1 MALPGIAIGGGI
13 NVGGGI
19 NIGAGT
25 APSVN
30 GSILFDGSNYLTV
43 PNNTAFDQNS
53 GAWTVESFVY
63 PTVNVEQYIYMQNTV
78 GFLGIAYYYGS
89 FRVDQRGNYRI
100 STPLTYSINNWYHVA
115 MTYNGAGTVTLW
127 VDGVSVGTWA
137 SSGLVASALT
147 TEIGSVAMGLN
158 PWFGNISNLR
168 VVKGV
173 AVYTGAFTVPTSP
186 LATTQSAGTNIS
198 AITGTQ
204 TQLLLNTYQGAGF
217 LTDASTNNFTVTNNG
232 SATSA
237 ALNPF

>member
-1 MALPGIAIGGGI
+1 MAVSVGPGWSIGPGVALGT
-13 NVGGGI
+13 
-19 NIGAGT
+19 GT
-25 APSVN
+25 ATPVN
-30 GSILFDGSNYLTV
+30 GSILLDGTNYLTL

-63 PTVNVEQYIYMQNTV
+63 PTANVEEYIYMQPIV
-78 GFLGIAYYYGS
+78 GYLGIVYFYGS

-100 STPLTYSINNWYHVA
+100 SSPSTYSINNWYHVA

-127 VDGVSVGTWA
+127 VDGVSIGTWA
-137 SSGLVASALT
+137 SSGLVASSQT
-147 TEIGSVAMGLN
+147 TQIGTFETGEN
-158 PWFGNISNLR
+158 PFIGNISNFR

-173 AVYTGAFTVPTSP
+173 AVYTGAFTPPTAP
-186 LATTQSAGTNIS
+186 LTTTQSSGTNIS

-217 LTDASTNNFTVTNNG
+217 LTDASTNNFTVTNIG
-232 SATSA
+232 SVTSA

>member
-1 MALPGIAIGGGI
+1 LLD
-13 NVGGGI
+13 
-19 NIGAGT
+19 GT
-25 APSVN
+25 
-30 GSILFDGSNYLTV
+30 NYLTV

-63 PTVNVEQYIYMQNTV
+63 PTANIEEYIYMQNSV
-78 GFLGIAYYYGS
+78 GFLGIAYYYGN
-89 FRVDQRGNYRI
+89 FRVDQRGTYRI
-100 STPLTYSINNWYHVA
+100 SSPSTYALNNWYHVA
-115 MTYNGAGTVTLW
+115 MTYDGAGTVTLW
-127 VDGVSVGTWA
+127 VNGVSVGTWA
-137 SSGLVASALT
+137 SSGLVASTLT
-147 TEIGSVAMGLN
+147 TQIGCAVTGFN
-158 PWFGNISNLR
+158 PFIGNISNMR

-173 AVYTGAFTVPTSP
+173 AVYTGAFTPPTAP
-186 LATTQSAGTNIS
+186 LATTQGSGTNIS

>member
-1 MALPGIAIGGGI
+1 MVAPTTVGAGWAVGPGWT
-13 NVGGGI
+13 
-19 NIGAGT
+19 IGAT
-25 APSVN
+25 SSNLN
-30 GSILFDGSNYLTV
+30 GSVLLDGSNYLTV

-63 PTVNVEQYIYMQNTV
+63 PTANVEEYIYMQNTV
-78 GFLGIAYYYGS
+78 GFLGIAYYYGN
-89 FRVDQRGNYRI
+89 FRVDQRGNWRI
-100 STPLTYSINNWYHVA
+100 SSPSTYPLNNWYHVA
-115 MTYNGAGTVTLW
+115 MTYDGSGTVTLW
-127 VDGVSVGTWA
+127 VGGVSVGTWA

-147 TEIGSVAMGLN
+147 TQIGCAVTGFN

-186 LATTQSAGTNIS
+186 LTVTQSSGTNIS

-217 LTDASTNNFTVTNNG
+217 LTDSSTNAFTVTNNG
-232 SATSA
+232 SATSSTT
-237 ALNPF
+237 NPF

>member
-1 MALPGIAIGGGI
+1 MSLPGIAIGAGI
-13 NVGGGI
+13 TIGGGI
-19 NIGAGT
+19 FMGAGP

-30 GSILFDGSNYLTV
+30 GSILLNGTNYLTV

-63 PTVNVEQYIYMQNTV
+63 PTANVEEYIYMQNTV
-78 GFLGIAYYYGS
+78 GFLGIVYYYGN

-100 STPLTYSINNWYHVA
+100 SSPSTYALNNWYHVA

-127 VDGVSVGTWA
+127 VGGVSVGTWA

-147 TEIGSVAMGLN
+147 TQIGCFDSGSN
-158 PWFGNISNLR
+158 PFSGNISNLR

-173 AVYTGAFTVPTSP
+173 AVYTGAFTPPTAP
-186 LATTQSAGTNIS
+186 LTTTQGSGTNIS

-204 TQLLLNTYQGAGF
+204 TQLLLNNYQGAGF
-217 LTDASTNNFTVTNNG
+217 LTDASTNNFTVTNIG
-232 SATSA
+232 SVTSS

>member
-1 MALPGIAIGGGI
+1 MPAIQIGP
-13 NVGGGI
+13 GI
-19 NIGAGT
+19 NIGTGITIGGEGA
-25 APSVN
+25 SNSN
-30 GSILFDGSNYLTV
+30 GSILLDGTNYLTL
-43 PNNTAFDQNS
+43 PDSPSFDQNS

-63 PTVNVEQYIYMQNTV
+63 PTVNIEEYVYMQNTV
-78 GFLGIAYYYGS
+78 GFLGIAYFYGS

-100 STPLTYSINNWYHVA
+100 SSPSTYALNNWYHVA
-115 MTYNGAGTVTLW
+115 MTYNGSGTVTLW

-147 TEIGSVAMGLN
+147 TQIGCFDSGSN
-158 PWFGNISNLR
+158 PFIGNISNLR

-173 AVYTGAFTVPTSP
+173 AVYTGAFTPPTAP
-186 LATTQSAGTNIS
+186 LTTTQSSGTNIS

-217 LTDASTNNFTVTNNG
+217 LTDASTNNFTVTNIG
-232 SATSA
+232 SATSV

>member
-1 MALPGIAIGGGI
+1 MT
-13 NVGGGI
+13 VSV
-19 NIGAGT
+19 GAGWSIGPGVALGTGT
-25 APSVN
+25 ASSVN
-30 GSILFDGSNYLTV
+30 GSILFDGTNYLTV

-89 FRVDQRGNYRI
+89 FRVDQRGNWRI
-100 STPLTYSINNWYHVA
+100 STPLTYAINNWYHVA
-115 MTYNGAGTVTLW
+115 MTYDGAGTVTLW

-147 TEIGSVAMGLN
+147 TEIGSSVTGLN

-173 AVYTGAFTVPTSP
+173 AVYTGAFTVPTAP
-186 LATTQSAGTNIS
+186 LTTTQSSGTNIS

-217 LTDASTNNFTVTNNG
+217 LTDASTNAFSVTNNG

-237 ALNPF
+237 VLNPF

>member
-1 MALPGIAIGGGI
+1 MALPGIAIGAGI
-13 NVGGGI
+13 TIGSGI
-19 NIGAGT
+19 SFGTGT

-30 GSILFDGSNYLTV
+30 GSILLNGTNYLTV

-63 PTVNVEQYIYMQNTV
+63 PTTNVEEYIYMQNTV
-78 GFLGIAYYYGS
+78 GFLGIVYYYGN

-100 STPLTYSINNWYHVA
+100 SSPSTYALNNWYHVA

-127 VDGVSVGTWA
+127 VNGVSVGTWA

-147 TEIGSVAMGLN
+147 TQIGCFDSGSN
-158 PWFGNISNLR
+158 PFSGNISNMR

-173 AVYTGAFTVPTSP
+173 AVYTGAFTPPTAP
-186 LATTQSAGTNIS
+186 LATTQSSGTNIS

-232 SATSA
+232 SVTSNA
-237 ALNPF
+237 SNPF

>member
-1 MALPGIAIGGGI
+1 MTVSIGSGWSIGPGWEL
-13 NVGGGI
+13 
-19 NIGAGT
+19 GT
-25 APSVN
+25 GTVSAVN
-30 GSILFDGSNYLTV
+30 GSILLDGTNYLTV

-63 PTVNVEQYIYMQNTV
+63 PTANIEEYIYMQNSV
-78 GFLGIAYYYGS
+78 GFLGIAYYYGN
-89 FRVDQRGNYRI
+89 FRVDQRGTYRI
-100 STPLTYSINNWYHVA
+100 SSPSTYALNNWYHVA
-115 MTYNGAGTVTLW
+115 MTYDGAGTVTLW
-127 VDGVSVGTWA
+127 VNGVSVGTWA
-137 SSGLVASALT
+137 SSGLVASTLT
-147 TEIGSVAMGLN
+147 TQIGCAVTGFN
-158 PWFGNISNLR
+158 PFIGNISNMR

-173 AVYTGAFTVPTSP
+173 AVYTGAFTPPTAP
-186 LATTQSAGTNIS
+186 LATTQGSGTNIS

>member
-1 MALPGIAIGGGI
+1 VALTVGPGIS
-13 NVGGGI
+13 VGGGI
-19 NIGAGT
+19 NISEGS

-30 GSILFDGSNYLTV
+30 GSILLDGTNYLTV

-63 PTVNVEQYIYMQNTV
+63 PTTNIEEYIYMQDTV

-89 FRVDQRGNYRI
+89 FRVDQRGNWRI
-100 STPLTYSINNWYHVA
+100 SSPMTYSLNNWYHVA
-115 MTYNGAGTVTLW
+115 MTYNGSGTVTLW
-127 VDGVSVGTWA
+127 VDGVSIGTWA

-147 TEIGSVAMGLN
+147 TQIGCAVTGFN
-158 PWFGNISNLR
+158 PFIGNISNLR

-173 AVYTGAFTVPTSP
+173 AVYTGAFTVPTAP
-186 LATTQSAGTNIS
+186 LTTTQSAGTNIS

-217 LTDASTNNFTVTNNG
+217 LADSSNNAFTVTNNG